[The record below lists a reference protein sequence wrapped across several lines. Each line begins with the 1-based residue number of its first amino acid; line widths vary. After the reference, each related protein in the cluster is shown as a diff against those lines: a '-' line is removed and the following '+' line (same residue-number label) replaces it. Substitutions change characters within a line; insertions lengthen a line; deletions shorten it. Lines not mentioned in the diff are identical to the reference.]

1 MPESTLS
8 SAERQ
13 GVSTVSI
20 SFQDGLDVTLVVTG
34 EQLSSANKRNL
45 KNSVIIWKVKVNEI
59 TNIIYQFKN
68 K

>member
-34 EQLSSANKRNL
+34 EQLSSPNKRNL
-45 KNSVIIWKVKVNEI
+45 KNSVII
-59 TNIIYQFKN
+59 
-68 K
+68 